1 MSKFGKYLWKILI
14 LICLLGMGTLDMQAG
29 KDKDV
34 AYLREKITEQ
44 LLDVPISDKQIR
56 TIVETVRPDGTW
68 SGIDYVDV
76 SRTAFQHVRHLNNL
90 VQLAIAYQQKGS
102 PWKGNKSV
110 KQAFDKGLA
119 YWLAHDF
126 QCENWWNNEIG
137 TPTSF
142 ITMLLVMDKHLT
154 KGQIEGML
162 PIVRRANLN
171 ASGARPSGDRIKIAG
186 LQAKTALFCWDAA
199 QVSDVMQ
206 VIEGEI
212 KIVEPGKR
220 GIQADY
226 SFHHRPDRVNN
237 TLSYGL
243 DYIHVFAEWADLV
256 SSTRFCFSETSLRMA
271 VDYYLDGVCKQMVY
285 GRTEDTGIRNRD
297 ITRVQRKGYFSTQTP
312 ERLLAITD
320 YRKDELQQVVKAR
333 KGEEF
338 QAASFAKFFW
348 QTEHFVFQRPSY
360 YTSVRM
366 YSTRNRNMEEPYNG
380 EGVKNHFRADGT
392 NYLSVSGDEYF
403 NLSPVYDWCCIPGT
417 TTCLLDKMPP
427 ADEIQKEGLTDFVGG
442 VTDGM
447 YGTAAFDFISPRQP
461 LKARKSWFFFDREYV
476 CLGAGIQSS
485 SPDAVVTTLNQN
497 HLEGPVIVEGKEGRS
512 VLPAGNHVLK
522 DTKWVWHNQTGYIFP
537 DKTTLELMNQ
547 EAAGTWFSVS
557 NRTDASK
564 DTIREPVFKLRI
576 NHGIRPTQSSY
587 SYIVLPQT
595 DEAALA
601 AYQKD
606 PQIRIISNT
615 TDLQA
620 VEQPATG
627 LVYLVCYRAVEQKLD
642 QNRGVLRVDS
652 PALLMAR
659 YHSNGRLRSLT
670 VADPSRKLSHLHV
683 SFSGKYETGNTST
696 QIRSSYDTAL
706 QETFLSI
713 ALPQG
718 AYAGSSVSVSFDE

>member
-14 LICLLGMGTLDMQAG
+14 LICLLEVGTLDMQAG

-34 AYLREKITEQ
+34 AYLREKVTEQ

-68 SGIDYVDV
+68 PGIDYVDV

-154 KGQIEGML
+154 KGQIDGML
-162 PIVRRANLN
+162 PIARRANLN

-212 KIVEPGKR
+212 KIVE
-220 GIQADY
+220 
-226 SFHHRPDRVNN
+226 
-237 TLSYGL
+237 
-243 DYIHVFAEWADLV
+243 
-256 SSTRFCFSETSLRMA
+256 
-271 VDYYLDGVCKQMVY
+271 
-285 GRTEDTGIRNRD
+285 
-297 ITRVQRKGYFSTQTP
+297 
-312 ERLLAITD
+312 
-320 YRKDELQQVVKAR
+320 
-333 KGEEF
+333 
-338 QAASFAKFFW
+338 
-348 QTEHFVFQRPSY
+348 
-360 YTSVRM
+360 
-366 YSTRNRNMEEPYNG
+366 
-380 EGVKNHFRADGT
+380 
-392 NYLSVSGDEYF
+392 
-403 NLSPVYDWCCIPGT
+403 
-417 TTCLLDKMPP
+417 
-427 ADEIQKEGLTDFVGG
+427 
-442 VTDGM
+442 
-447 YGTAAFDFISPRQP
+447 
-461 LKARKSWFFFDREYV
+461 
-476 CLGAGIQSS
+476 
-485 SPDAVVTTLNQN
+485 
-497 HLEGPVIVEGKEGRS
+497 
-512 VLPAGNHVLK
+512 
-522 DTKWVWHNQTGYIFP
+522 
-537 DKTTLELMNQ
+537 
-547 EAAGTWFSVS
+547 
-557 NRTDASK
+557 
-564 DTIREPVFKLRI
+564 
-576 NHGIRPTQSSY
+576 
-587 SYIVLPQT
+587 
-595 DEAALA
+595 
-601 AYQKD
+601 
-606 PQIRIISNT
+606 
-615 TDLQA
+615 
-620 VEQPATG
+620 QPATG

-659 YHSNGRLRSLT
+659 YHSNGRLKSLT